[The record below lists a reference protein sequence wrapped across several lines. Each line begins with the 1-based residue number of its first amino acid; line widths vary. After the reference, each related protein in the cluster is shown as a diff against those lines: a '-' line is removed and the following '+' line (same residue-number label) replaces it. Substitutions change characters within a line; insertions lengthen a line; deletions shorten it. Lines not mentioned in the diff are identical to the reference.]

1 MADRVVAKVP
11 DIIDY
16 AKSISS
22 FASGTDHGKDSIMS
36 SSTTG
41 GQALAHMSELATTGM
56 LSGPEI
62 FAEAYQV
69 GGYLAVNAKSFQQ
82 FIQAC
87 GKGIQC
93 TAMAA
98 QAIATI
104 LHYTDADSAGK
115 FDATEVAEAMAYAM
129 GDPGADRPDGIPKQA
144 LGTKTQLDQD
154 VENASQ
160 GGNQFDAIAFPNDPN
175 ATTTHYPGEYT
186 TTTTYSD
193 GSYRVVESYTVPG
206 PNGSST
212 VHQTTRF
219 YGSDGKE
226 IANSAQTEDT
236 EYGNG
241 YRTTTRSE
249 GGTTSKTTIH
259 DDGAVDLTTTT
270 KDGQGHE
277 VTTSQHEDAP
287 KEQDQPEKGPIEG
300 WYDETHVDGSGS
312 LGGAYGGY

>member
-16 AKSISS
+16 AKSISG
-22 FASGTDHGKDSIMS
+22 FASGTGDHQDSIMS
-36 SSTTG
+36 SSSTAS
-41 GQALAHMSELATTGM
+41 QALGPMSELATTGM
-56 LSGPEI
+56 LGGPEV

-82 FIQAC
+82 FVLAC

-115 FDATEVAEAMAYAM
+115 FDATDVADAMAYAM
-129 GDPGADRPDGIPKQA
+129 GDPNAERPDGIPKQA

-154 VENASQ
+154 IENFNQ

-175 ATTTHYPGEYT
+175 ATTTHYPGEFT

-226 IANSAQTEDT
+226 IKNTAQTEDT

-241 YRTTTRSE
+241 YRTTTRTE
-249 GGTTSKTTIH
+249 GNTTSTTTIH
-259 DDGAVDLTTTT
+259 DDGAVDLSATT
-270 KDGQGHE
+270 KDGEGHK
-277 VTTSQHEDAP
+277 VTTHHHEDAP
-287 KEQDQPEKGPIEG
+287 DEQDKPEEGPIQG
-300 WYDETHVDGSGS
+300 YYDKTHVDGSGS

>member
-11 DIIDY
+11 EIVDY
-16 AKSISS
+16 AKSISGLS
-22 FASGTDHGKDSIMS
+22 SGTHHGKDSIMS
-36 SSTTG
+36 SSTTAN
-41 GQALAHMSELATTGM
+41 QALSNMSELVTTG
-56 LSGPEI
+56 LLGSPEV

-115 FDATEVAEAMAYAM
+115 FDATDVADAMAYAM
-129 GDPGADRPDGIPKQA
+129 GDPGAERPDGIPKKA

-154 VENASQ
+154 VENASR
-160 GGNQFDAIAFPNDPN
+160 GGNQADAIAFPNDPN
-175 ATTTHYPGEYT
+175 ATTTHYPGEDT

-193 GSYRVVESYTVPG
+193 GSYRVVESYLVTG
-206 PNGSST
+206 ANGSST

-219 YGSDGKE
+219 YDSNGKE
-226 IANSAQTEDT
+226 ISNSAQTEDT

-249 GGTTSKTTIH
+249 GGTTSSTTIR
-259 DDGAVDLTTTT
+259 DDGSVDVTTTT
-270 KDGQGHE
+270 KDAQGHP
-277 VTTSQHEDAP
+277 VTKNYHEDP
-287 KEQDQPEKGPIEG
+287 PTQQDQPEKGPIEG
-300 WYDETHVDGSGS
+300 WYDETHIDGSGS